1 MKTGRNNFVKLSVI
15 ILTTVLLSGQIFAF
29 NTSGSDTTKTGEREI
44 PEAAIK
50 NLTMGIE
57 SGNPGVKKTCI
68 YLAGF
73 YEIKELV
80 KPLTEQL
87 AKETNTGTKILIVLA
102 LYKIGDPNAEEAV
115 RELVNKDVDPTVK
128 NLGRTVIKNF
138 KLHPFFTKN

>member
-1 MKTGRNNFVKLSVI
+1 MKTGRNNFVKLTVI
-15 ILTTVLLSGQIFAF
+15 ILTTVLLSSQIFAI
-29 NTSGSDTTKTGEREI
+29 NTTKTQEGEI

-50 NLTMGIE
+50 SLAMGIE
-57 SGNPGVKKTCI
+57 SGNLGVKKSCI

-102 LYKIGDPNAEEAV
+102 LYKIGDPKAREAV
-115 RELVNKDVDPTVK
+115 QELVNNDVDPTVK
-128 NLGRTVIKNF
+128 DLGNAVIKNF
-138 KLHPFFTKN
+138 KLNPFFTKK

>member
-1 MKTGRNNFVKLSVI
+1 MKTGRNNFVKLTVI
-15 ILTTVLLSGQIFAF
+15 ILTTVLLSSQIFAF
-29 NTSGSDTTKTGEREI
+29 NALGNGTTKTQEGEI

-50 NLTMGIE
+50 SLAMGIE
-57 SGNPGVKKTCI
+57 SGNLGVKKSCI

-102 LYKIGDPNAEEAV
+102 LYKIGDPKAREAV
-115 RELVNKDVDPTVK
+115 QELVNNDVDPTVK
-128 NLGRTVIKNF
+128 DLGNAVIKNF
-138 KLHPFFTKN
+138 KLNPFFTKK